1 MIGMNI
7 QDTILSLFEAQVKKR
22 PGDIAVICLDQSL
35 TYGELNAQANQ
46 LAHYLRKI
54 GVKPETQVAI
64 GMERS
69 NDLLITIIA
78 ILKAGGAYVP
88 LDLSHP
94 EKRLLATLNNDKT
107 PILIIRSSLKKEKF
121 SKYQGKLI
129 ILDKIEKEVA
139 KEPIHNLLPVITA
152 QHLAYVIYTSGS
164 TGKPK
169 GVLVE
174 HKSVVNYSL
183 WFAKYSHCHPNQRLD
198 FSSNYVFDM
207 TVSTSIVPL
216 MLGLTVVICSDEI
229 KRNIRAYLKFLEL
242 KKVNIIKITPSYF
255 KELLHEVKSNFVA
268 LTHLQKIILG
278 GEKLLTLDCASWLAI
293 YPEHTLFNEYGPTEA
308 TVAVSQF
315 EISSRNLS
323 SLGTY
328 VPIGKPGPNIDFY
341 LLSKDHRPV
350 PDGEIGELYIAGDC
364 LARGYLNQPELTKKK
379 FVKDPFSKDKTARLY
394 KTGDL
399 CLRLPDGS
407 IEFSRRTDSQ
417 VKIRGFRIELGEI
430 EKHLSAHPAIDEVAV
445 LVREEE
451 QKEKHLIAYY
461 MLSEFNTEP
470 SAKQMRQY
478 LKTHLPDYMIPIAFV
493 RIDTFPLT
501 ANGKLD
507 YAALPIPQFTPSQH
521 YLPPSTA
528 LEVSLAKIWSEELDI
543 KLIGIEDDFF
553 ELGGHSLSAGR
564 IIARINEKLKKDL
577 SLDDFYYAP
586 TIAKLVPV
594 VNKARISSEKRT
606 SLNGIAPDNSSLLPL
621 GDFQFLLWISYLFEP
636 KAKRLNN
643 VARKRLQGRLDKNA
657 LAFAFKAL
665 LKKNKLLSYRILKLR
680 AAQIYQKDLTV
691 NLIEKNIK
699 SLSFWEGESVLE
711 ASVNELINFH
721 SWSKNTPL
729 LLAKLFHLQD
739 DLTEIQICIPHII
752 SDDVSLEILLSDLSK
767 FYLSYNKHSAIEQV
781 EADTQYR
788 DYILNEQYYWQTHID
803 RDISFWESY
812 LKDTH
817 LLTFPPEAVVKDM
830 QAQDIAYSTYLEIPE
845 QGLNNLQQFCA
856 YNHVSINDGLCA
868 VIALALFNCC
878 ANYHNGAEN
887 ILMNIVRSTRDN
899 QRYDETIGCF
909 LRLYAIKFNIN
920 KESTLASLTK
930 QIHQSVIITSP
941 YQHCPSTVKL
951 ACINI
956 LRRQRKLVKSYLV
969 RLFTSLYTKIF
980 RTSVLNRKILNLCGR
995 LISFK
1000 RKNNFMININVLS
1013 NFLPNAKSKEDLK
1026 LFGLKT
1032 KELKMY
1038 QYDLLKIN
1046 NFFDVTFLRNNNPNI
1061 PYLVI
1066 SANLKPDFRK
1076 LIAREAIRIISLA
1089 KRSGDE

>member
-1 MIGMNI
+1 MNI
-7 QDTILSLFEAQVKKR
+7 QDTILTLFEAQVKKR
-22 PGDIAVICLDQSL
+22 VGDIAVICAGQSL
-35 TYGELNAQANQ
+35 TYGELNIKANQ

-54 GVKPETQVAI
+54 GVKPETQIAI

-69 NDLLITIIA
+69 NELLVTMFA

-88 LDLSHP
+88 LDLAQP
-94 EKRLLATLNNDKT
+94 EKRLLATLNEDKI
-107 PILIIRSSLKKEKF
+107 PILILRSSLIKGKF

-129 ILDKIEKEVA
+129 ILDSMEKEVSREA
-139 KEPIHNLLPVITA
+139 THNLLPVITA
-152 QHLAYVIYTSGS
+152 QHLAYIIYTSGS

-169 GVLVE
+169 GVLIE

-183 WFAKYSHCHPNQRLD
+183 WFAKYSHCQPGQCID

-216 MLGLTVVICSDEI
+216 LLGLRVVICSDEI
-229 KRNIRAYLKFLEL
+229 KGSIRAYLKFLSL
-242 KKVNIIKITPSYF
+242 YKINIIKITPSYF
-255 KELLHEVKSNFVA
+255 KELLHEVKSNLFA
-268 LTHLQKIILG
+268 LTYLQKIILG

-293 YPEHTLFNEYGPTEA
+293 YPEHVLFNEYGPTEA

-315 EISSRNLS
+315 KISTRNLA

-350 PDGEIGELYIAGDC
+350 PEGEIGELCIAGDC
-364 LARGYLNQPELTKKK
+364 LARGYLNQPELTKKQ
-379 FVKDPFSKDKTARLY
+379 FIQDPFSKDKTARLY

-399 CLRLPDGS
+399 CLRRPDGA
-407 IEFSRRTDSQ
+407 IEFIRRTDSQ
-417 VKIRGFRIELGEI
+417 VKVRGFRIELGEI
-430 EKHLSAHPAIDEVAV
+430 EKHLSTHPAIDEVAV

-478 LKTHLPDYMIPIAFV
+478 LKTRLPDYMIPTAFV

-501 ANGKLD
+501 ASGKLD
-507 YAALPIPQFTPSQH
+507 YTALPIPQLTPSQH

-528 LEVSLAKIWSEELDI
+528 LEASLAKIWSEELDI

-564 IIARINEKLKKDL
+564 IIAKIKEKLRKDL

-586 TIAKLVPV
+586 TIAKLASV
-594 VNKARISSEKRT
+594 VNKAKISSEKST
-606 SLNGIAPDNSSLLPL
+606 NFSEIAACKASLLPL

-643 VARKRLQGRLDKNA
+643 VARKRLQGRLDPQA
-657 LAFAFKAL
+657 LSFALKTL
-665 LKKNKLLSYRILKLR
+665 LKKNKFLSYRILKLR
-680 AAQIYQKDLTV
+680 AAQVYQKNLTV
-691 NLIEKNIK
+691 RLIEKNLN
-699 SLSFWEGESVLE
+699 SLSVQEEELVLE
-711 ASVNELINFH
+711 ASINELIHFH
-721 SWSKNTPL
+721 SWPKNAPL

-739 DLTEIQICIPHII
+739 EFIEIQICIPHII
-752 SDDVSLEILLSDLSK
+752 SDDVSLEILLSDLSR
-767 FYLSYNKHSAIEQV
+767 FYLSYNKQSAIEQV
-781 EADTQYR
+781 KADTQYR
-788 DYILNEQYYWQTHID
+788 DYILNEQYYWQAHID
-803 RDISFWESY
+803 RDISFWENY
-812 LKDTH
+812 LKDAR
-817 LLTFPPEAVVKDM
+817 LLTFPPAAVVKDM
-830 QAQDIAYSTYLEIPE
+830 QAQDIAYSTYLAIPE
-845 QGLNNLQQFCA
+845 QGITNLQQFCA
-856 YNHVSINDGLCA
+856 YNQVSINDGLCA
-868 VIALALFNCC
+868 VVALALCNCC
-878 ANYHNGAEN
+878 TNYPNGAEN

-899 QRYDETIGCF
+899 QRYDDSIGCF
-909 LRLYAIKFNIN
+909 LRLYAIKFNLN
-920 KESTLASLTK
+920 KESTLASLAK
-930 QIHQSVIITSP
+930 QIHQAVIITSP

-951 ACINI
+951 ACMNI

-1000 RKNNFMININVLS
+1000 RKNNFMININVVS
-1013 NFLPNAKSKEDLK
+1013 NFLSSAKSKEDLK

-1032 KELKMY
+1032 RDIEMY
-1038 QYDLLKIN
+1038 QYDLLKID
-1046 NFFDVTFLRNNNPNI
+1046 NFFDVSFLRNNNPNI

-1066 SANLKPDFRK
+1066 SANLRPDFRK

-1089 KRSGDE
+1089 KGGGEE